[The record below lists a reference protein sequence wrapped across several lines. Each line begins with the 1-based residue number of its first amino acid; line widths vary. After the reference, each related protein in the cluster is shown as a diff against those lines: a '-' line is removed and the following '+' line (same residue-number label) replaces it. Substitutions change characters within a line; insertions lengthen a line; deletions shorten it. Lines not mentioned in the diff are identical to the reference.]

1 MSGTTITISGSYND
15 SRLVLSSQGAS
26 ITDTI
31 TDRVEVEL
39 SDSPHLTYKLDAT
52 MDDIPNDGVLDKL
65 LIFRNN
71 PLNIENKSL
80 IKKQGT
86 LGSILVI
93 GDGSNNFTD
102 FNNVPGLETIEPANA
117 KINHKMKN
125 VTLIGLGDND
135 NDINALTLVNL
146 DKNNTFENI
155 HVINSQDDGIEIFGG
170 TVDMSN
176 ITIQDAKDDYFDT
189 DTGHSGT
196 ITNLNL
202 IQIDPSNGMSLIEC
216 GGASATTTKFVNVKY
231 KDPRSVDGYTNNSSD
246 KNFNIKNG
254 STVMINDVSLSDA
267 TDTLPHLT
275 YKLDATMDDI
285 PNDGVLDK
293 LLIFRNNPL
302 NIENKSLIKKQGTLG
317 SILVI
322 GDGSNNFTDF
332 NNVPGLETIEPANA
346 KINHK
351 MKNVTLI
358 GLGDNDND
366 INALTLVNLD
376 KNNTFEN
383 IHVINSQDDGIE
395 IFGGTVDMSNIT
407 IQDAKD
413 DYFDTD
419 TGHSGTITNLNLI
432 QIDPSN
438 GMSLI
443 ECGGASA
450 TTTKFVNVKYKDPRS
465 VDGYTNNSS
474 DKNFNI
480 KNGSTV
486 MINNVSLSDATDT
499 LP

>member
-15 SRLVLSSQGAS
+15 SNLVLSSQGAS

-80 IKKQGT
+80 MKKQGT

-93 GDGSNNFTD
+93 GDGSDNFTD

-117 KINHKMKN
+117 KITHKMKN
-125 VTLIGLGDND
+125 V
-135 NDINALTLVNL
+135 V
-146 DKNNTFENI
+146 
-155 HVINSQDDGIEIFGG
+155 
-170 TVDMSN
+170 
-176 ITIQDAKDDYFDT
+176 
-189 DTGHSGT
+189 
-196 ITNLNL
+196 
-202 IQIDPSNGMSLIEC
+202 
-216 GGASATTTKFVNVKY
+216 
-231 KDPRSVDGYTNNSSD
+231 
-246 KNFNIKNG
+246 
-254 STVMINDVSLSDA
+254 
-267 TDTLPHLT
+267 
-275 YKLDATMDDI
+275 
-285 PNDGVLDK
+285 
-293 LLIFRNNPL
+293 
-302 NIENKSLIKKQGTLG
+302 
-317 SILVI
+317 
-322 GDGSNNFTDF
+322 
-332 NNVPGLETIEPANA
+332 
-346 KINHK
+346 
-351 MKNVTLI
+351 LI